1 MQVKEEAVRRARH
14 PRRPE
19 PRVPGDVIWDHH
31 GVRIAPGDHGYYD
44 YDDDDNDD
52 GNGPGAGG
60 GAAGPTGAHPAQ
72 PQRGGGQEEQQ
83 LPPGA
88 GDRGPEAEVGN
99 TKFHIYHF

>member
-1 MQVKEEAVRRARH
+1 MLETRNIRLPSCFPPHCTQHSRGSSSLQSSS
-14 PRRPE
+14 P
-19 PRVPGDVIWDHH
+19 
-31 GVRIAPGDHGYYD
+31 APSPPDD
-44 YDDDDNDD
+44 DDDDNDD

-60 GAAGPTGAHPAQ
+60 GAAGPAGAHPAQ
-72 PQRGGGQEEQQ
+72 PQRGSGQEEQQ